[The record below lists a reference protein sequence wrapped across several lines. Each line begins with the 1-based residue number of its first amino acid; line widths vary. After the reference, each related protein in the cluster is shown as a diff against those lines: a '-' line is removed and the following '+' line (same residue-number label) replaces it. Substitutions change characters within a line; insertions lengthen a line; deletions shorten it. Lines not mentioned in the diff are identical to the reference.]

1 MIAQFHTPKGV
12 FTVDTDTITDKEL
25 ANKFNMTGQDLNDFL
40 AEQPRD
46 LEAEVDD
53 LKSRVAAVEQKAKAA

>member
-1 MIAQFHTPKGV
+1 MIAQFYTPKGV

-25 ANKFNMTGQDLNDFL
+25 AKLNMTRQDLNDFL

-46 LEAEVDD
+46 LEAAVDD
-53 LKSRVAAVEQKAKAA
+53 LKSRVTAVEQKAKAA

>member
-25 ANKFNMTGQDLNDFL
+25 AKLNMTGQDLNDFL

-46 LEAEVDD
+46 LEAAVDD